1 MTSNAFMKKLF
12 LIDGHALIFRM
23 YYAFLR
29 RPMVNSKGVDTSI
42 LFGFTKLLIDLIIKE
57 RPTHLAIAFDPP
69 AKTFRH
75 QMYPDYKANRSA
87 TPELIKNSLTPL
99 IEIVEAIS
107 IPVVMKEGFE
117 ADDVI
122 GTMAKKAEKEGFKVY
137 MVTPDKDFGQLISE
151 NIYQC
156 KPGKNGNEMEV
167 LGKEDIC
174 NYYGIT
180 DPSQII
186 DILTIW
192 GDASDNVPGVRG
204 IGEVGSKKLIQK
216 YSTLDKILQSLD
228 ELPEKQQ
235 TAFKEAESYIGLS
248 NKLIT
253 IDTNVDIPWNEDSLM
268 LETPHFDE
276 LKRLFSRYE
285 FGSLSRSIPQ
295 LEDIFVTT
303 RKGEAQKDSDL
314 KPDKNTNS
322 ILQYQIV
329 PDDDII
335 KKAKEKGEIGIKVT
349 INSIILCVDN
359 FVTICNLY
367 DNDNRISLLGKLSIL
382 FADEKIVKCGYDL
395 KAFIN
400 RMKVF
405 GIDVKGYLADIELMH
420 YLLMPERAHK
430 IEILAA
436 SYLDVDLSNQ
446 GPLVQADLFQVLE
459 SKQQENKDAE
469 IKEALVLLPL
479 YKVLLAE
486 LNESSLID
494 LYNNM
499 EMPLVYV
506 LADMEY
512 VGIKIDVQKLN
523 EYSRILT
530 VELAEIEDS
539 IREMAGDSTL
549 NVSSPKQLGVILY
562 EKLNLTAKAKTTSKK
577 NYSTDEETLAE
588 LADAHPIVAKILEFR
603 NIKKLL
609 STYIDTLPSLI
620 STTTGKIH
628 TTYNQS
634 LTATGRLSS
643 VKPNLQNIPIRT
655 ERGREI
661 RKAFIP
667 SDADGYI
674 MSSDYSQ
681 IELRLMAHLSE
692 DKDFIE
698 AFRAGK
704 DIHAATASKI
714 FNIPENELTKEQ
726 RNKAKT
732 ANFGIIYGISAFGL
746 SQRLKISRAEAKKL
760 IEDYFNSYPQVMEYI
775 TGMIEYAKENGYVKT
790 LYGRKRYLPDI
801 SSKNQ
806 VVRGLAERNAVNAP
820 LQGSAAD
827 IIKVAMLKVSKR
839 IKEEGL
845 KSKMVLQVHDELVFD
860 VVRGEI
866 DILCKVV
873 KQEMESVIKL
883 SVPLTVECEYGTNW
897 LEAH

>member
-1 MTSNAFMKKLF
+1 MKKLF
-12 LIDGHALIFRM
+12 LIDGHALVFRM

-29 RPMVNSKGVDTSI
+29 RPMINSKGVDTSI
-42 LFGFTKLLIDLIIKE
+42 LFGFTKTLIDLIIKE
-57 RPTHLAIAFDPP
+57 RPTHLAVAFDPP

-75 QMYPDYKANRSA
+75 EMYSYYKANRSA
-87 TPELIKNSLTPL
+87 TPELIKNALKPL

-137 MVTPDKDFGQLISE
+137 MVTPDKDYGQLVSE

-156 KPGKNGNEMEV
+156 KPGKNGSDMEV
-167 LGKEDIC
+167 LGKEEIC
-174 NYYGIT
+174 NAYGIY

-216 YSTLDKILQSLD
+216 YSSLEKILQSLD
-228 ELPEKQQ
+228 ELPEKQKA
-235 TAFKEAESYIGLS
+235 AFIEAGNHIDLS
-248 NKLIT
+248 KKLIT
-253 IDTNVDIPWNEDSLM
+253 IDTNVDVPWNEESLK
-268 LETPHFDE
+268 LETPHFQE
-276 LKRLFSRYE
+276 LRRLFSQYE
-285 FGSLSRSIPQ
+285 FGSLTRSIPQ
-295 LEDIFVTT
+295 LEEIFVTT
-303 RKGEAQKDSDL
+303 QKGGEQKGGDL
-314 KPDKNTNS
+314 KTDKEINP
-322 ILQYQIV
+322 ILKYRIV
-329 PDDDII
+329 PDEELV
-335 KKAKEKGEIGIKVT
+335 KKAKERGEIAIRVNCK
-349 INSIILCVDN
+349 SILFCVDN
-359 FVTICNLY
+359 FVSICSGIESY
-367 DNDNRISLLGKLSIL
+367 RELLEN
-382 FADEKIVKCGYDL
+382 EKIVKCGYDL
-395 KAFIN
+395 KALIN
-400 RMKVF
+400 YLRIS
-405 GIDVKGYLADIELMH
+405 GIEVKGYLADIELMH

-436 SYLDVDLSNQ
+436 SYLDVDLNNE
-446 GPLVQADLFQVLE
+446 GPMVQADLFQAFE
-459 SKQQENKDAE
+459 SKQQENRDSDT
-469 IKEALVLLPL
+469 KEALVLLPL
-479 YKVLLAE
+479 YKKLLAE
-486 LNESSLID
+486 LKESSLLD
-494 LYNNM
+494 LYNSI
-499 EMPLVYV
+499 EMPLIYV

-512 VGIKIDVQKLN
+512 EGVKIDTKKLN
-523 EYSRILT
+523 EYSRTLT
-530 VELAEIEDS
+530 AELAEIEDS
-539 IREMAGDSTL
+539 IREMAGDNTL

-562 EKLNLTAKAKTTSKK
+562 EKLNLAAKAKTTSGK
-577 NYSTDEETLAE
+577 NYSTDEETLTE
-588 LADAHPIVAKILEFR
+588 LADTHPIISKILEFR

-609 STYIDTLPSLI
+609 STYIDPLPSLI
-620 STTTGKIH
+620 SPSTGKIH
-628 TTYNQS
+628 TTYNQA

-667 SDADGYI
+667 SDPNGYI

-681 IELRLMAHLSE
+681 IELRLMAHMSE
-692 DKDFIE
+692 DKDFIA

-704 DIHAATASKI
+704 DIHGATASKI
-714 FNIPENELTKEQ
+714 FNIPEDKLTKEQ
-726 RNKAKT
+726 RNRAKV

-746 SQRLKISRAEAKKL
+746 SQRLQISRAESKKL
-760 IEDYFNSYPQVMEYI
+760 IEDYFNSYPQVKEYI
-775 TGMIEYAKENGYVKT
+775 SGMIEFAKKNGFVKT

-801 SSKNQ
+801 SSKNP

-827 IIKVAMLKVSKR
+827 IIKVAMLRVSKR

-860 VVRGEI
+860 VVPEEI
-866 DILCKVV
+866 ETLSKAV
-873 KQEMESVIKL
+873 KEEMESVIKL
-883 SVPLTVECEYGTNW
+883 SVPLTVECEYGKNW